1 MRVAVDVTPLHG
13 TVTGVGQSV
22 RGLLGA
28 LPDAAPDVE
37 VVRYLLARRATKV
50 PAGVLVR
57 LWAKGDFLGG
67 ERFVPPSDVVHGT
80 NFVVPPVARP
90 STLTVHDCWCA
101 REPGR
106 CPPVVEAAVQTVQ
119 RAVERGAWLHVTT
132 EWGAQEVRE
141 VYGAERVRVVP
152 LGVPPVPPAGPPP
165 IDGRYVLA
173 LSTIEPRKGH
183 ESLVRAFASIAG
195 DHPELKLVL
204 AGADG
209 PAVPDVEREIE
220 AADLGERVVRLPYV
234 DDETRAALLRGAW
247 LLAQPSLY
255 EGFGITPLEAMSVG
269 VPVVATAAGA
279 VEEVLGDAAVIV
291 PVGDDDALADAIVR
305 VAMSEDLQHDL
316 VTRGHDRAA
325 IYTWDACARGMA
337 DLWRTALAERG

>member
-13 TVTGVGQSV
+13 TVTGVGQTV

-37 VVRYLLARRATKV
+37 VLPYLLARRATKV

-57 LWAKGDFLGG
+57 LWAKGDFIGG
-67 ERFVPPSDVVHGT
+67 DRFVPAAAEVVHGT
-80 NFVVPPVARP
+80 NFVVPPVERP

-106 CPPVVEAAVQTVQ
+106 CPPVVEAAVQSVQ

-132 EWGAQEVRE
+132 EWGADEVRE

-183 ESLVRAFASIAG
+183 DSLVRAFAAIAG
-195 DHPELKLVL
+195 DEPALKLVL

-209 PAVPDVEREIE
+209 PALPAVEQEIE
-220 AADLGERVVRLPYV
+220 RAGLGDRVVRLPYV

-247 LLAQPSLY
+247 LLVQPSLY

-269 VPVVATAAGA
+269 VPVVATDAGA
-279 VEEVLGDAAVIV
+279 VAEVVGDAAVVV
-291 PVGDDDALADAIVR
+291 PVGDDHALAEAIQR
-305 VAMSEDLQHDL
+305 VADSEDLQHDL
-316 VTRGHDRAA
+316 VTKGHDRAS
-325 IYTWDACARGMA
+325 IYTWERMAEGMA
-337 DLWRTALAERG
+337 ALWREALEIA

>member
-1 MRVAVDVTPLHG
+1 
-13 TVTGVGQSV
+13 
-22 RGLLGA
+22 
-28 LPDAAPDVE
+28 
-37 VVRYLLARRATKV
+37 
-50 PAGVLVR
+50 
-57 LWAKGDFLGG
+57 
-67 ERFVPPSDVVHGT
+67 VPPSDVVHGT
-80 NFVVPPVARP
+80 NFVVPPVRRP

-132 EWGAQEVRE
+132 HWGAQEVRE
-141 VYGAERVRVVP
+141 VYGAERIRVVP

-183 ESLVRAFASIAG
+183 EALVRSFASIAG
-195 DHPELKLVL
+195 EHPELKLVL
-204 AGADG
+204 AGAEG
-209 PAVPDVEREIE
+209 PAVSAVEREIE
-220 AADLGERVVRLPYV
+220 KADLGERVVRLPYV
-234 DDETRAALLRGAW
+234 DDDTRAALLRGAW

-291 PVGDDDALADAIVR
+291 PVGDDDALAAAILE
-305 VAMSEDLQHDL
+305 VATDEDLQHEL

-325 IYTWDACARGMA
+325 LYTWEACARGMV
-337 DLWRTALAERG
+337 DLWRAAVAAGF